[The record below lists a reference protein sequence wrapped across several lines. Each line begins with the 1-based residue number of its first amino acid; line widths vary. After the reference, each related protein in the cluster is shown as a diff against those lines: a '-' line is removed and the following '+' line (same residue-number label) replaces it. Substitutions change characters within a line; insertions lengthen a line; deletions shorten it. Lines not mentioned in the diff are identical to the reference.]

1 MRIISTKSYEN
12 SVKKLKR
19 HKSELELLDE
29 ILSFI
34 KKQPDFISLSSD
46 PLNKMYNFER
56 LKYENN
62 EFYSFRL
69 SKIIRLL
76 VKPKDNYIELY
87 LIYVSMD
94 HYKDFNKGK
103 VIYYDE

>member
-1 MRIISTKSYEN
+1 MRIIYTKSYEK
-12 SVKKLKR
+12 SVKKLKK
-19 HKSELELLDE
+19 HNSELKLLDE

-34 KKQPDFISLSSD
+34 KKEPDFISLSND

-56 LKYENN
+56 LKYDNN
-62 EFYSFRL
+62 DFYSFRL
-69 SKIIRLL
+69 SKVIRLL

-94 HYKDFNKGK
+94 HYNDFDKDK